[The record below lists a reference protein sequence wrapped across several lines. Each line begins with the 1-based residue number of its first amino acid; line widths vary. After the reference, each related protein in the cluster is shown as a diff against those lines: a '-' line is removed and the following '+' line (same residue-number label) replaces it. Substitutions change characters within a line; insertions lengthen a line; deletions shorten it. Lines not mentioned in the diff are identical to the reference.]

1 MEFYNA
7 GADQHALIVMAIR
20 DRQQPALDPEVK
32 SVVVFFNVDKAQKT
46 ITLHDYVGIPLE
58 LHPVLQRSFADLVV
72 KQARYESGSGTFIIP
87 PRTTAVFVEKR

>member
-1 MEFYNA
+1 
-7 GADQHALIVMAIR
+7 
-20 DRQQPALDPEVK
+20 
-32 SVVVFFNVDKAQKT
+32 VVVFFNVDKVQKRL
-46 ITLHDYVGIPLE
+46 TLGDYVGIPLE